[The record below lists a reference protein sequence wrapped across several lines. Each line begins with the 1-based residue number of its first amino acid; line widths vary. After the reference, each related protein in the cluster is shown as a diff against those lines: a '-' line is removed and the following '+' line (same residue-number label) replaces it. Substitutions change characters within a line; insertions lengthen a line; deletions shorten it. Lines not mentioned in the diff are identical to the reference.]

1 MNENQLKEKLHNAMA
16 HQVPDVLDNILLQC
30 DTEKGETPMTTT
42 ITNLTTKKS
51 KSIYKTIVSI
61 AAMLVLTIGAVS
73 VAANAGLNRVET
85 VVAFDVNPSIEIE
98 VNKNEKVIDV
108 NALNADARRVI
119 DDMDLVK
126 TDLNV
131 AVNAILG
138 SMLKHGYLS
147 VNQNSILV
155 TVHSNDTAKAEQLR
169 QSITA
174 DVETILKGSNIEASV
189 LTQVTNDILDDN
201 AEKIAEQN
209 HISKAKAALIE
220 KITAAGLKDTK
231 GTAYTQEQ
239 LAALTVNELKLLMET
254 KEIQVA
260 NLQSSGHASENLYI
274 GRDEALHIASIH
286 AGITADTINRPEIEM
301 DYEHGLMVYE
311 VEFNCNGLEYDYEI
325 NALNG
330 EIIKSEKEV
339 DDDYIPTP
347 KPTRKPEPTA
357 AIAPTE
363 TPEPTVAPQP
373 TTAPEPTKK
382 PEPTATPKPTTVPT
396 EKPAEL
402 IGEQTALAIA
412 LAHAGINQT
421 AASRIQC
428 ELDKDDNRLHYEVE
442 FDTRESEYDYEID
455 AYTGEILKSEAE
467 PHDDDDRE
475 DWDDRYDDDW
485 DDRYDDDWDDRYDD

>member
-30 DTEKGETPMTTT
+30 DTEKGETPMTT
-42 ITNLTTKKS
+42 IMTNLTTKKS
-51 KSIYKTIVSI
+51 KSIYKAVASI

-108 NALNADARRVI
+108 NALNADAKRVL
-119 DDMDLVK
+119 DDMDLEK

-155 TVHSNDTAKAEQLR
+155 TVHSNDTVKAEQLR

-174 DVETILKGSNIEASV
+174 DVETILRGSNIEASV
-189 LTQVTNDILDDN
+189 LTQVINDKQDDR

-209 HISKAKAALIE
+209 QISKAKAALIE
-220 KITAAGLKDTK
+220 KITATGLADIN
-231 GTAYTQEQ
+231 GNAYTETD
-239 LAALTVNELKLLMET
+239 LAALTVNELKLILET
-254 KEIQVA
+254 KNVTVENI
-260 NLQSSGHASENLYI
+260 QSSGHASETLYI
-274 GRDEALHIASIH
+274 GQEEALNIAYTH
-286 AGITADTINRPEIEM
+286 AGVTADAARKPEIEM
-301 DYEHGLMVYE
+301 DYEHGSMVYE
-311 VEFNCNGLEYDYEI
+311 VEFKVDGLEYDYEI
-325 NALNG
+325 NALTG
-330 EIIKSEKEV
+330 EIIKSEKEA

-357 AIAPTE
+357 TIAPTE
-363 TPEPTVAPQP
+363 TPEPTVAPKP

-382 PEPTATPKPTTVPT
+382 PEPTAAPKPTAVPT

-402 IGEQTALAIA
+402 LGEQTALAIA
-412 LAHAGINQT
+412 LTHAGIDQS

-442 FDTRESEYDYEID
+442 FDTRKFEYDYEID

-467 PHDDDDRE
+467 PHDNDDRDDRDDD
-475 DWDDRYDDDW
+475 DWDDDDWDDDDW
-485 DDRYDDDWDDRYDD
+485 DDRYDD